1 RQRRRE
7 ELERRDLGGVY
18 DDIAEKLREVV
29 DQERAGIERRL
40 DEAQQSGDR
49 RRQEMVE
56 ELAQQRRQQL
66 NEMPPDPA
74 RRVQALQDYDFMDEA
89 ARQRFEEL
97 MDELRQQLLQ
107 SYFNQLSEGMR
118 DVSPEQMQR
127 MKDMLA
133 ELNHMLEQR
142 ERGEEPDFKGFME

>member
-1 RQRRRE
+1 
-7 ELERRDLGGVY
+7 
-18 DDIAEKLREVV
+18 
-29 DQERAGIERRL
+29 
-40 DEAQQSGDR
+40 
-49 RRQEMVE
+49 
-56 ELAQQRRQQL
+56 
-66 NEMPPDPA
+66 MPPDVA
-74 RRVQALQDYDFMDEA
+74 GRVHALEDYDFMDDA

-142 ERGEEPDFKGFME
+142 ERGEEPDFKGFMERYGDFFPGNPQSLDELLEQMARSMAQMQQLLNSMSPEQRGERQPVANGV